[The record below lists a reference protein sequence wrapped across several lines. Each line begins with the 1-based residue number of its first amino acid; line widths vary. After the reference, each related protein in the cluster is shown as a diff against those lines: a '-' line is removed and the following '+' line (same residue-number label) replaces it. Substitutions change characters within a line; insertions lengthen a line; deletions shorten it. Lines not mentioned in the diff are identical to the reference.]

1 MLAAQALIPLAVEQ
15 ILSVDTWEAGPV
27 VVLALLIGVLVACGY
42 MLEREAHTI
51 ASRVGHLMRRTIF
64 AHVVR
69 SRVLHQEG
77 LVRTSIVS
85 RHTSD
90 VDGVTDAVA
99 STLDS
104 GLPGVFRLIL
114 SLILLSVIDW
124 RAGLAMTG
132 ATLVFLLI
140 RLGVGRGLV
149 RVDRARLDARSRV
162 SENIDEAI
170 SAARPVRGLRLGIWV
185 QDRVAA
191 ASKVL
196 EVKSRAQGSY
206 LAQLSTAARA
216 AGLIGLFVVVTFA
229 VVVGG
234 TNLASVAAA
243 LLYVEAVVRSLEALP
258 PWVRE
263 LQLAIVSRQRID
275 QILNAP
281 ADADRPTASP
291 EPANLD
297 DALTRVDRIPLVAVV
312 TTPDI
317 DVDDVLALVGRRGDR
332 IHVTQEP
339 LAFNLPIA
347 DHVRA
352 QRPDMTDDE
361 IWQILEIVGLPVAG
375 ADGGAP
381 LGPGGSALT
390 TAERQRLTLAIAL
403 ASNPE
408 SLLVG
413 PIQPVRDADGAL
425 QLIGRLSRS
434 GPRFLAVA
442 AASPQVAQAA
452 DSVLFVDA
460 HQAVVGT
467 HAELLIGNP
476 DYSGVWERHL
486 NPDQVDLSSLGLG
499 DDAASSMHARLV
511 MEDYAAGE
519 IVYRQGDPA
528 DRVIFIVAGRLEILA
543 PGEDG
548 SLRRVAV
555 LGPGNHCG
563 DLRLTV
569 GERRAETVR
578 CLEGAVVRSLS
589 REAISGGMM
598 GLLDRTPAERR
609 IVSALLRTGPGTADE
624 LRERLPDLD
633 APDFNAA
640 LALLDRDGAVT
651 IDGGVVSASQGRSRR
666 TGVSDIL
673 DRISS
678 PD

>member
-1 MLAAQALIPLAVEQ
+1 MLAAQALIPLAVER
-15 ILSVDTWEAGPV
+15 ILSVDTWETGPV

-124 RAGLAMTG
+124 RAGLVMTG

-170 SAARPVRGLRLGIWV
+170 SAARPVRGLHLGIWV

-275 QILNAP
+275 QILDAP
-281 ADADRPTASP
+281 DDADRPTASP
-291 EPANLD
+291 GPVDLE
-297 DALTRVDRIPLVAVV
+297 DALKRVDRVPLVAVV
-312 TTPDI
+312 TAPDV
-317 DVDDVLALVGRRGDR
+317 DVDDVLALLGRRGDR
-332 IHVTQEP
+332 AHVTQEP
-339 LAFNLPIA
+339 LAFNLPLA

-352 QRPDMTDDE
+352 QRPDMTDDDVRDLIE
-361 IWQILEIVGLPVAG
+361 LVGLDVTA
-375 ADGGAP
+375 ADSAAP

-403 ASNPE
+403 ASRPE

-425 QLIGRLSRS
+425 ELIGRLSQS
-434 GPRFLAVA
+434 GPRSLAVA

-452 DSVLFVDA
+452 DAVLFVDA

-467 HAELLIGNP
+467 HAELLVANS
-476 DYSGVWERHL
+476 DYSGAWDTYL
-486 NPDQVDLSSLGLG
+486 NADQVDLSSLGLG

-519 IVYRQGDPA
+519 TVYRQGEPA

-543 PGEDG
+543 PDEHGH
-548 SLRRVAV
+548 LRRVAV

-578 CLEGAVVRSLS
+578 CLENAVVRSLS
-589 REAISGGMM
+589 RAAISGGMM
-598 GLLDRTPAERR
+598 GLLDRTSAERQ
-609 IVSALLRTGPGTADE
+609 IVSVLLRTGPGTADD

-633 APDFNAA
+633 APDFNTA
-640 LALLDRDGAVT
+640 LALLERDGAVT

>member
-1 MLAAQALIPLAVEQ
+1 MLAAQALIPLAVER
-15 ILSVDTWEAGPV
+15 ILSVDTWETGPV

-170 SAARPVRGLRLGIWV
+170 SAARPVRGLHLGIWV

-196 EVKSRAQGSY
+196 EVTSRAQGSY

-281 ADADRPTASP
+281 ADADR
-291 EPANLD
+291 
-297 DALTRVDRIPLVAVV
+297 
-312 TTPDI
+312 
-317 DVDDVLALVGRRGDR
+317 
-332 IHVTQEP
+332 
-339 LAFNLPIA
+339 
-347 DHVRA
+347 
-352 QRPDMTDDE
+352 
-361 IWQILEIVGLPVAG
+361 
-375 ADGGAP
+375 
-381 LGPGGSALT
+381 
-390 TAERQRLTLAIAL
+390 
-403 ASNPE
+403 
-408 SLLVG
+408 
-413 PIQPVRDADGAL
+413 
-425 QLIGRLSRS
+425 
-434 GPRFLAVA
+434 
-442 AASPQVAQAA
+442 
-452 DSVLFVDA
+452 
-460 HQAVVGT
+460 
-467 HAELLIGNP
+467 
-476 DYSGVWERHL
+476 
-486 NPDQVDLSSLGLG
+486 
-499 DDAASSMHARLV
+499 
-511 MEDYAAGE
+511 
-519 IVYRQGDPA
+519 
-528 DRVIFIVAGRLEILA
+528 
-543 PGEDG
+543 
-548 SLRRVAV
+548 
-555 LGPGNHCG
+555 
-563 DLRLTV
+563 
-569 GERRAETVR
+569 
-578 CLEGAVVRSLS
+578 
-589 REAISGGMM
+589 
-598 GLLDRTPAERR
+598 
-609 IVSALLRTGPGTADE
+609 
-624 LRERLPDLD
+624 
-633 APDFNAA
+633 
-640 LALLDRDGAVT
+640 
-651 IDGGVVSASQGRSRR
+651 
-666 TGVSDIL
+666 
-673 DRISS
+673 
-678 PD
+678 